1 MKSFFPHF
9 RRLAVLAVLGGLVPF
24 LPAAVEIESGA
35 AVVVVFNAR
44 MPESKEVAE
53 YYARKRFVPDTQLIG
68 LDLPSTEAITR
79 DEYLDKLEKPLLK
92 KLETARLLVYQAV
105 PGGETNRVNGVV
117 PRKLESAQIRYL
129 VLCYGVPL
137 IIRRDTNLI
146 EAGAAQVR
154 EELRRNEAS
163 VDSQLAVL
171 PGAGEMPLLWSGPLN
186 NPVLGATNVAQLHPT
201 KGVLMVVRLDGPS
214 AAIAKGLVDK
224 ALVAERDGLWGR
236 AYIDARGLTN
246 ANYLLGDTW
255 MLRSADICRRA
266 GFETVLD
273 TNEATFNAAFP
284 LSQVAIYAGW
294 YDGAVSGPFAR
305 PSVEFMPGAFA
316 YHLHSF
322 SAATIRSTNQHWVG
336 PLLARGATCT
346 FGSVDEPY
354 LAGTLI
360 LPDFFL
366 RFLLGG
372 FTFGEAAYSS
382 QLWLSWQN
390 IVVGDPLYRPFAR
403 RPDALHAA
411 LAGKDSPLI
420 EWSHLRI
427 VNLNLATGAGPA
439 DAISYLTAQ
448 PQTRKS
454 AVLTEK
460 LADLYWE
467 NRKLTDALETY
478 ESALRLNPTPQQK
491 LRLLLTLAR
500 HRAVLGPDK
509 AAYAWY
515 DTVLLGD
522 PDYADRSGVL
532 REMLALARRMN
543 NVAEIER
550 CHQELK
556 KLGAA
561 PEAR

>member
-1 MKSFFPHF
+1 MAMKTCFPYS
-9 RRLAVLAVLGGLVPF
+9 RLPAVLSVLAVLFQLAAP
-24 LPAAVEIESGA
+24 AVEVESGTS
-35 AVVVVFNAR
+35 VVVVFNTR
-44 MPESKEVAE
+44 LPESKEVAE
-53 YYARKRFVPDTQLIG
+53 YYAKKRFVPDAQVIG
-68 LDLPSTEAITR
+68 FDLPSSEAITR
-79 DEYLDKLEKPLLK
+79 AEYLDKLEKPLLQR
-92 KLETARLLVYQAV
+92 LEAARLMVYRAV

-129 VLCYGVPL
+129 VLCYGVPM

-146 EAGAAQVR
+146 EAGAALVR

-186 NPVLGATNVAQLHPT
+186 NPAVGATNVAQLHPT
-201 KGVLMVVRLDGPS
+201 RGVLMVARLDGPS

-224 ALVAERDGLWGR
+224 ALEAERDGLWGR

-246 ANYLLGDTW
+246 GTYQMGDTW

-266 GFETVLD
+266 GLETVLD

-294 YDGAVSGPFAR
+294 YAGAVSGPFAR

-322 SAATIRSTNQHWVG
+322 SAATIRSTNLHWVG

-346 FGSVDEPY
+346 VGRVDEPY
-354 LAGTLI
+354 LAGTLG

-366 RFLLGG
+366 RFLFGG

-390 IVVGDPLYRPFAR
+390 IVVGDPLYRPLAR

-411 LAGKDSPLI
+411 LTSQNSPLL

-427 VNLNLATGAGPA
+427 VNLNLATGSGLS
-439 DAISYLTAQ
+439 DAISYLEKL
-448 PQTRKS
+448 PQTRQS

-467 NRKLTDALETY
+467 NRRFTDALESY
-478 ESALRLNPTPQQK
+478 ESALKRNPSPQQK

-500 HRAVLGPDK
+500 KRAVLGPDK

-515 DTVLLGD
+515 DTVLLAY
-522 PDYADRSGVL
+522 PDYADRAGL
-532 REMLALARRMN
+532 FREMLVLARRMN
-543 NVAEIER
+543 NVEELER
-550 CHQELK
+550 CHRGLK
-556 KLGAA
+556 ELGAA
-561 PEAR
+561 P